1 MDEVLDRYT
10 MTEAL
15 MQQPDEVLFLISDRD
30 TSRVEGDYSYY
41 GRSIQR
47 LIDQGQLFR
56 ADTLEELAD
65 QMGCDK
71 NTFAATVERYNEI
84 ARNGED
90 PDFGRMIFTPDS
102 PIENPPFYA
111 SPRTWAAH
119 ITEGGVVT
127 DETSQV
133 LREDGTPIEG
143 LYAVGNCAGG
153 FYGGTTSEQ
162 QAGGAT
168 GIIMTSDGYIIT
180 NWHCVINEK
189 TNRQF
194 ARIQVTTYDGT
205 KYDQATVIG
214 ADKDTD
220 LAVIKINAANLK
232 AAEFG
237 DSSQLSMGDRVVAL
251 GNAGGLEWSASQ
263 GIVSGT
269 ARDVY
274 DDTGYSIKCLQTDA
288 AINPG
293 NSGGP
298 LLNNQGQVIGVNSAK
313 IVAEGYE
320 GLGFSIPIKEAK
332 VIIDDLL
339 KYGYVK
345 GRVMLGIMGNEVATP
360 GYEGFMINSI
370 NEGSVL
376 QGTKAQAGDIIT
388 HVNKTYMRQALQA
401 YFEKSTEAEP
411 IRVDMNETRIRLI
424 TEETFVNPFTDVAET
439 DWFYDVVLQLAKD
452 GIVNGMTETTFEP
465 QGTLTR
471 AEFATML
478 YRVSYAPVV
487 TGESTYSD
495 VKTGDWY
502 YNAVV
507 WATEA
512 GVVNGMGDGTFA
524 PNDNITRQEMA
535 TMLYRLAKA
544 EKVEEDKLASFP
556 DAASVADWAKDA
568 MNWAVS
574 TEIVNGSTH
583 DDKVNYL
590 DPTATA
596 LRCQAAAVACRYL
609 ALSK

>member
-1 MDEVLDRYT
+1 MHMSNWFDDDKKQE
-10 MTEAL
+10 
-15 MQQPDEVLFLISDRD
+15 QQPLITPPPAGFAPDETAAPADVSSPEEPAAPAEPTPQEPAGETPAAGWQRGDSAAYTGAPVTPPAQPAAPTYSWGASYTPPAQSEPNNGPIPPAGHSAPGYQPQSGYNPYGWNAAQTPPPGKPPKKKRNKSNIVIAALAVICGATIITLSVLLALSMDKKGGLPTTSGGGGGTTSTTENPNAPTLNFSDAD
-30 TSRVEGDYSYY
+30 VKDGGLTSKE
-41 GRSIQR
+41 I
-47 LIDQGQLFR
+47 I
-56 ADTLEELAD
+56 
-65 QMGCDK
+65 DK
-71 NTFAATVERYNEI
+71 NLNSTVVISMY
-84 ARNGED
+84 
-90 PDFGRMIFTPDS
+90 
-102 PIENPPFYA
+102 EN
-111 SPRTWAAH
+111 
-119 ITEGGVVT
+119 VT
-127 DETSQV
+127 S
-133 LREDGTPIEG
+133 
-143 LYAVGNCAGG
+143 GG

-388 HVNKTYMRQALQA
+388 HVNKVRVTTYTAMR
-401 YFEKSTEAEP
+401 TELTKYNVGDT
-411 IRVDMNETRIRLI
+411 ITLTLLRVDSRTGK
-424 TEETFVNPFTDVAET
+424 TVSFDVQC
-439 DWFYDVVLQLAKD
+439 VL
-452 GIVNGMTETTFEP
+452 
-465 QGTLTR
+465 
-471 AEFATML
+471 
-478 YRVSYAPVV
+478 
-487 TGESTYSD
+487 GESTG
-495 VKTGDWY
+495 K
-502 YNAVV
+502 
-507 WATEA
+507 
-512 GVVNGMGDGTFA
+512 
-524 PNDNITRQEMA
+524 
-535 TMLYRLAKA
+535 
-544 EKVEEDKLASFP
+544 
-556 DAASVADWAKDA
+556 
-568 MNWAVS
+568 
-574 TEIVNGSTH
+574 
-583 DDKVNYL
+583 
-590 DPTATA
+590 
-596 LRCQAAAVACRYL
+596 
-609 ALSK
+609 